1 MLGVGIVL
9 TIGTGLFVASEFAL
23 VNLDRSD
30 LEARRERGETKLS
43 MTIAALRITSTHL
56 SSAQLGITLTTL
68 LTGYTMEPALSSLLA
83 GPLGAVGLPQDV
95 VPVIATPI
103 ALVIATLASMVI
115 GELVPKNFAL
125 ALPIQTAKLVIP
137 FQTLFTTVF
146 KPAIV
151 VLNGS
156 ANGLLRSVGI
166 EPKEE
171 LSGARTAEELSS
183 LVRRS
188 ASAGVLEQDT
198 ATLLNRTLQFANHD
212 ASDVMT
218 PRPRVAWVQRTDS
231 AQAVVDLARST
242 GYSRFPV
249 VDEGIDDIVGVVHVK
264 QAVAVPRA
272 RRSEVPASALMTE
285 AIRVPETMRLDTLLS
300 ELRGRGYQ
308 MAVVLDEYGGTAGVA
323 TLEDLVEEIVGEV
336 VDEHD
341 RTRAGIVR
349 ARGSIAFPG
358 SLRPDELL
366 ESTGIHVPED
376 GPYETVAGFVMS
388 ELGRLPEQGDEV
400 ETADGTLKVERLDGR
415 RIDRL
420 RFTERPVDESDEADG
435 RDGSSARAARSAE
448 REATRAADRAERA
461 SDRADRA
468 ADRADRDAT
477 RDATREAARA
487 AQAEKREQTAT
498 TAKSARTRAADAV
511 LEGRGEAA
519 EPVEPVDRVKR
530 TTTKKGDRS

>member
-1 MLGVGIVL
+1 
-9 TIGTGLFVASEFAL
+9 
-23 VNLDRSD
+23 
-30 LEARRERGETKLS
+30 
-43 MTIAALRITSTHL
+43 
-56 SSAQLGITLTTL
+56 
-68 LTGYTMEPALSSLLA
+68 
-83 GPLGAVGLPQDV
+83 
-95 VPVIATPI
+95 
-103 ALVIATLASMVI
+103 
-115 GELVPKNFAL
+115 
-125 ALPIQTAKLVIP
+125 
-137 FQTLFTTVF
+137 
-146 KPAIV
+146 
-151 VLNGS
+151 
-156 ANGLLRSVGI
+156 
-166 EPKEE
+166 
-171 LSGARTAEELSS
+171 
-183 LVRRS
+183 
-188 ASAGVLEQDT
+188 
-198 ATLLNRTLQFANHD
+198 
-212 ASDVMT
+212 
-218 PRPRVAWVQRTDS
+218 
-231 AQAVVDLARST
+231 
-242 GYSRFPV
+242 V

-420 RFTERPVDESDEADG
+420 RFTERPVDDTDETEG
-435 RDGSSARAARSAE
+435 RDGSSARAARTAE

-461 SDRADRA
+461 ADRADRA

-487 AQAEKREQTAT
+487 AHTEKREQSAIS
-498 TAKSARTRAADAV
+498 AKSARTRAADAV
-511 LEGRGEAA
+511 LEGRGEVA
-519 EPVEPVDRVKR
+519 ESVETVDRTER
-530 TTTKKGDRS
+530 ATTKKGDRS